1 MSKSSI
7 SYVLRSC
14 KSDFTSRNGF
24 KWPALGK
31 VECADFDAAE
41 ECGPGLYG
49 FLNGCG
55 ESSYAYS
62 DDDAQWL
69 LVAVPSDTIIDFG
82 DKAKFPSGEV
92 VFSSQDRLAV
102 IAELERLNPETKHM
116 DVIGRPLPPLKQPTF
131 KQVRHEYNERRRIEF
146 LQKMNAK
153 GYRGTSTSGELDTSN
168 SGCFG
173 RSALRHNGASTS
185 GDYGTS
191 VSGMRG
197 ASIVGI
203 HGKAK
208 SGLGGHLIFSYAD
221 NGTKKFASFLVDGK
235 TVKADTFYKYD
246 GKLVKVL

>member
-1 MSKSSI
+1 MST
-7 SYVLRSC
+7 SYIIRTC
-14 KSDFTSRNGF
+14 NSDFTSHNGF
-24 KWPALGK
+24 RWPALGE
-31 VECADFDAAE
+31 VVCPDFDAAK
-41 ECGPGLYG
+41 ECGAGLFG

-55 ESSYAYS
+55 KGWLAAWSGKP
-62 DDDAQWL
+62 QWL

-82 DKAKFPSGEV
+82 DKVKFPSGEV
-92 VFSSQDRLAV
+92 VFSSQDQLAV

-173 RSALRHNGASTS
+173 RSASRHNGTSTS